1 MRGDRIDVTLSG
13 IDRPGAVPRPG
24 IRRPRLHPT
33 AARRAPGDF
42 GVVVSTEETP
52 FDQLQPDSI
61 TIAQLVDGAAAIDL
75 LQKVQL
81 L

>member
-1 MRGDRIDVTLSG
+1 VVSIG
-13 IDRPGAVPRPG
+13 PGPFPDLEYGAHDFIQPP
-24 IRRPRLHPT
+24 PDEL
-33 AARRAPGDF
+33 RASF

>member
-1 MRGDRIDVTLSG
+1 
-13 IDRPGAVPRPG
+13 
-24 IRRPRLHPT
+24 
-33 AARRAPGDF
+33 
-42 GVVVSTEETP
+42 VVVSTEETP